1 MDIDVNA
8 PITAKQPRAWNTC
21 LIIGLLMVLLLSIAV
36 GIVVIG
42 GGDRALRA
50 LEILRGGPQVV
61 TVQVT
66 PGELLPVLKLTVE
79 ELHTGVHTTRTG
91 LVLGGVT
98 QSLPRHIIA
107 QGTITACFNLEKDA
121 TGLQTEIDPND
132 AEHVTV
138 RLPPPEY
145 CFVGIDRAEF
155 FDEAGLGLPAGNDI
169 NALLLED
176 AKKQLYTAAESQQ
189 LLPRAQEHGADQIKL
204 FLIKLGFKRV
214 DVELT
219 EPAPVQ

>member
-1 MDIDVNA
+1 METDANVA
-8 PITAKQPRAWNTC
+8 VSAKQPRAWNTC
-21 LIIGLLMVLLLSIAV
+21 LIIGLLMVLLSSIAIA
-36 GIVVIG
+36 IVVIG

-79 ELHTGVHTTRTG
+79 ELHTDVHTTRTG
-91 LVLGGVT
+91 GVLGGMT

-121 TGLQTEIDPND
+121 SALQTEIDPLD
-132 AEHVTV
+132 AEHITV
-138 RLPPPEY
+138 RLSPPEY
-145 CFVGIDRAEF
+145 CFVGIDHAEF
-155 FDEAGLGLPAGNDI
+155 FDEAGIGLPAGNDI

-204 FLIKLGFKRV
+204 FLMKLGFKRV
-214 DVELT
+214 DVEFT
-219 EPAPVQ
+219 EPAPLQ